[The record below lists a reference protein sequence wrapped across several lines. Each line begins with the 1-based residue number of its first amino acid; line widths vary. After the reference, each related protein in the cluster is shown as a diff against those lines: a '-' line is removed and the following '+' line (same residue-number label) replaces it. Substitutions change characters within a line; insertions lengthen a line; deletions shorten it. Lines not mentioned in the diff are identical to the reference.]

1 MGWKPRQHPR
11 FKAAL
16 SIELRPKGVS
26 APVRTQTA
34 DIGLGGCYVEMV
46 FTQEVS
52 TPVEITLWIGETKV
66 SGSGEVVSK
75 HPSFGNGLKFTK
87 LSEEGKQALGSYL
100 EALKP
105 KGLMMQDS
113 PIAGP
118 PTLLK

>member
-1 MGWKPRQHPR
+1 MGWRPRQYPR

-26 APVRTQTA
+26 APLRTQTS

-52 TPVEITLWIGETKV
+52 TPVEITLWIGDAKI

-75 HPSFGNGLKFTK
+75 HPSFGNGLKFTR
-87 LSEEGKQALGSYL
+87 LSENGKETLGRYL
-100 EALKP
+100 ESLKP
-105 KGLMMQDS
+105 KGLMMQDPQNPETPS
-113 PIAGP
+113 R
-118 PTLLK
+118 

>member
-1 MGWKPRQHPR
+1 MET
-11 FKAAL
+11 AAT
-16 SIELRPKGVS
+16 SEIQSCAFDRTPPEGSQRAS
-26 APVRTQTA
+26 ADPDRRHWTRR
-34 DIGLGGCYVEMV
+34 CYVEMV